1 MSVCVCPPL
10 CVLPCLSVCLSLC
23 PPACPSVRAC
33 PSVCVPRCT
42 TAHHGYRR
50 PLHGPARELRGAPR
64 RRAFR
69 LCPPR
74 ALCTVPRPRTRGASP
89 LSPPPPG
96 MPPGSPRSGASPA
109 AVAGPRRGQS
119 AAVRHGGTP
128 SSRRRGQSTHRTRRA
143 PLQGAGRGA
152 LTHGGRVIDASGVAK
167 FSRWPRAREG
177 AGPEPIER
185 RPR

>member
-10 CVLPCLSVCLSLC
+10 CVLPCLSVCLSVS
-23 PPACPSVRAC
+23 A
-33 PSVCVPRCT
+33 CVPVRPRVPVCLCT
-42 TAHHGYRR
+42 TVHH
-50 PLHGPARELRGAPR
+50 GAPR
-64 RRAFR
+64 LQAAF
-69 LCPPR
+69 
-74 ALCTVPRPRTRGASP
+74 TRPGPGTAGRSAEEGLSP
-89 LSPPPPG
+89 LPAPCPLYRSAAPNPRGLPPLTPPPG
-96 MPPGSPRSGASPA
+96 MPPGSPRSSASPA